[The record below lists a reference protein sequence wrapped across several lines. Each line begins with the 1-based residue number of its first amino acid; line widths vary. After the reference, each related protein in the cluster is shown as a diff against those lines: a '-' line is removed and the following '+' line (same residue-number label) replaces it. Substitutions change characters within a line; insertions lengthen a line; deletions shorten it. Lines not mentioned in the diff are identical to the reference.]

1 VLSSPVFVYT
11 ELRSAYTA
19 CPGLRGELRSVYT
32 ELGSANPH
40 FRSVPSPPLPRAL
53 APRAGSY
60 DTNYLRSPHPR
71 RAFCGSRA
79 VGGSGPAGETLL
91 RGFTFNFELSTLDL
105 VTFRPSCGF
114 CELCIKNSPPLRP
127 NRPTPPK
134 IAPQNIATRPLQT
147 ASQRPPLHQSAN
159 SRHLFS
165 TPCALFCNFLH
176 FFALLPHP
184 RPFVF
189 NHLRTLLLF
198 SRGGGRVPAPQG
210 MSSRAK
216 RGICFFF
223 TSLPHYSITSIS
235 IKINTSKP
243 TSRFTVFWP
252 NSSARNPFGIRT
264 STIRV
269 RKLFRIR
276 AYKKHGGGGAGC
288 RIS

>member
-1 VLSSPVFVYT
+1 MLSSPVF
-11 ELRSAYTA
+11 
-19 CPGLRGELRSVYT
+19 
-32 ELGSANPH
+32 ANPH

-60 DTNYLRSPHPR
+60 DTRYLGSPHPS

-91 RGFTFNFELSTLDL
+91 RGFTFNFELSIAEPRLARTLDL
-105 VTFRPSCGF
+105 VSVSPSRALREPCT
-114 CELCIKNSPPLRP
+114 KTSPSIHL
-127 NRPTPPK
+127 NRPAPPQHTLQIIDNRPLK
-134 IAPQNIATRPLQT
+134 IAAARH
-147 ASQRPPLHQSAN
+147 PLHQSAN

-198 SRGGGRVPAPQG
+198 SGGGGRVPAPQG
-210 MSSRAK
+210 LSSQAK

-243 TSRFTVFWP
+243 TPRFTVFWP

-276 AYKKHGGGGAGC
+276 AYKKHGGEGVPVVVSVNNSVG
-288 RIS
+288 